1 MATRNIFSKSR
12 QIHTFLNPKSTNPS
26 LRFKSTAA
34 LDVSQAKVP
43 LSDPI
48 TENTRLRQNLALSY
62 RLLDR
67 ENLNEGTCNHLT
79 VMAPAKEGGGE
90 VMLLVPAFLNN
101 GGGLHWSKVT
111 ASCLIGLDES
121 AKIVEG
127 EGEPELTAACIHLGV
142 RRVKKQAKVLMHVH
156 PPWMSAMGCLQ
167 DPTLKMCHQN
177 SARFLGRVAYDD
189 EYNGAATELEEGER
203 LGNKM
208 GDKDV
213 LIMCN
218 HGALIAAD
226 NVHTAF
232 DEIYYLERAC
242 QIQLL
247 AQAAAGKDSLNI
259 IKKEVAEITQK
270 YIVRDLDKYAWKH
283 FSAYWNKYVEEDS
296 DVFM

>member
-1 MATRNIFSKSR
+1 MAAI
-12 QIHTFLNPKSTNPS
+12 
-26 LRFKSTAA
+26 
-34 LDVSQAKVP
+34 DVSQAKIP
-43 LSDPI
+43 SSDRLE
-48 TENTRLRQNLALSY
+48 ENKRLRQNLALSY

-67 ENLNEGTCNHLT
+67 EKLNEGTCNHLT

-111 ASCLIGLDES
+111 ASYLIGLDES

-156 PPWMSAMGCLQ
+156 PPFTTALGCLK
-167 DPTLKMCHQN
+167 DPTLEICSQN
-177 SARFLGRVAYDD
+177 SARFLGRVAYDN
-189 EYNGAATELEEGER
+189 EYNGAASELEEGER
-203 LGNKM
+203 LGAKM

-218 HGALIAAD
+218 HGVLIAAD

-232 DEIYYLERAC
+232 DEVYYLERAV
-242 QIQLL
+242 QHQLL
-247 AQAAAGKDSLNI
+247 AQAAHGKDSLNML
-259 IKKEVAEITQK
+259 KKEVAEITQK
-270 YIVRDLDKYAWKH
+270 YIVGDMDKYAWKH
-283 FSAYWNKYVEEDS
+283 FSAYWNKYMDEDS